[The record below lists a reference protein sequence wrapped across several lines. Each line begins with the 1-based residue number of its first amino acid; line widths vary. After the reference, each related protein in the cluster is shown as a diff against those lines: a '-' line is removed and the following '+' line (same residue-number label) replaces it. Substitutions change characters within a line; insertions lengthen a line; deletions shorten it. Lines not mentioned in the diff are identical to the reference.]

1 MSHAQVFLP
10 FTKLDNGSPFHAYC
24 KSVSYLR
31 LNKDNIDAGHE
42 ICLPGNNSTYE
53 IQLSVSTVFTCM
65 KERTVLP
72 KQCHPQTV

>member
-1 MSHAQVFLP
+1 MSYTQVFLP
-10 FTKLDNGSPFHAYC
+10 FIRLDNGSHFHAYC

-31 LNKDNIDAGHE
+31 LNEDNIDAGSE
-42 ICLPGNNSTYE
+42 IYLPGNNLTYE

-65 KERTVLP
+65 KEKTVLP